1 MSFSRLVKTTLKKE
15 KSAIIL
21 YLCSSFFIILFYY
34 FLYDTNFIAYPI
46 LLCVSFLLIYL
57 IYKFFIYK
65 TLYQCL
71 EEGKKSPSYKGAK
84 DNIFEDVFDELK
96 QIHNSYLSRIYD
108 LENKYEEREKL
119 LVEWIHNMKTSVAVI
134 DLAIEKLPSKEALDD
149 IKDENTLLQK
159 NLEGALNIF
168 RLEEFTKD
176 YVPEVINLKSLV
188 KRAIN
193 VQKRN
198 FIYANVFPQID
209 IDDKYYIYTDK
220 KWGEYVIVQLISN
233 AIKYSNSGASVC
245 FYADKSEENINLYI
259 KDSGVGIKKEDM
271 SRIFDAFFTGSNGR
285 NKEKSSGIGLYMCKC
300 ICERLNNDINITSEE
315 GKGTEVKISYLAK

>member
-1 MSFSRLVKTTLKKE
+1 M
-15 KSAIIL
+15 
-21 YLCSSFFIILFYY
+21 
-34 FLYDTNFIAYPI
+34 
-46 LLCVSFLLIYL
+46 YL

-71 EEGKKSPSYKGAK
+71 KEGRKSPSYKGAE
-84 DNIFEDVFDELK
+84 DNVFEDVFEELK
-96 QIHNSYLSRIYD
+96 QIHSSYLSRIYD
-108 LENKYEEREKL
+108 FENKYQEREKL

-134 DLAIEKLPSKEALDD
+134 DLAIEKLPSREAVDD
-149 IKDENTLLQK
+149 IKDENTLLQQ

-188 KRAIN
+188 KSAIN

-209 IDDKYYIYTDK
+209 IDDKYNIYTDK

-233 AIKYSNSGASVC
+233 AIKYSNSGASVY

-259 KDSGVGIKKEDM
+259 KDSGVGIKKEDI

-285 NKEKSSGIGLYMCKC
+285 NKEKSTGIGLYMCKN
-300 ICERLNNDINITSEE
+300 ICERLNNDINITSKE
-315 GKGTEVKISYLAK
+315 GKGTEVKISYLAN